1 MKINDIYE
9 STTSGSVATVAQPM
23 TTQARNASI
32 YGDKKGGNLLT
43 GKKTSK
49 KYANSLAEA
58 AGEFKGEHVTVLYID
73 DKPAVKYTDITKAKK
88 EMEILKRKLPS
99 SKKLELKQEVRE
111 AGMPQSVLRNK
122 QKLAKMTDAELA
134 DHLKGKSDDELKQ
147 MAWRHGYGKM
157 SPHYVNRIKKVT
169 ESADTSKYKVQIIC
183 DDGGETS
190 YTVYAKTKEEA
201 WRKASKFADD
211 DGYEDFQ
218 AKIITEP
225 SKKPVLES
233 VGYPGIK
240 DDEEL
245 RQFQNYPDAFNLY
258 NKLRKDGVAFTK
270 VHPRGKNRVDFDI
283 VMNDRRHSLQMR
295 APGAMYEAQLDEEDL
310 ILVPGQGH
318 KLKSGFIPHGE
329 SRLDHEVEMAKSDLF
344 SAAKNAKQVYEMIA
358 DISEEE
364 GLEGWVQEKIIKAN
378 DYLNTIR
385 EYLEGK
391 QLSEMTGGVIAGG
404 GVGEGIGDKIK
415 GAIRREKAKD
425 MPLVQT
431 RRDYA
436 MTKGGDAYAKGE
448 TRKGDQYMA
457 YAEKDRMK
465 KGDPTTNPASTYRA
479 KTSDYTSEG
488 TEVKNW
494 RDDPMMWHGGS
505 DISWYEN
512 QKQNPIKV
520 KLQNPSAMG
529 GQPKGLYTVKSFKKI
544 SPTDA
549 EITVHHQ
556 GQTMTGTINLDN
568 PATHTDRNYD
578 RKSDMSFYIGQRPVS
593 ARQAFNLFQTKLHD
607 KILSSTTDSVKEGR
621 VLGRGMSPEARA
633 RDIEQSDIEYI
644 EQRQFKEKWKKDNPG
659 KPWPGYEK
667 AGRYK

>member
-1 MKINDIYE
+1 MKITEIYE

-32 YGDKKGGNLLT
+32 YGDKKAGNLLT
-43 GKKTSK
+43 GKKTNK
-49 KYANSLAEA
+49 KYANSVSE
-58 AGEFKGEHVTVLYID
+58 
-73 DKPAVKYTDITKAKK
+73 
-88 EMEILKRKLPS
+88 S
-99 SKKLELKQEVRE
+99 
-111 AGMPQSVLRNK
+111 GMPASVLKNK

-134 DHLKGKSDDELKQ
+134 SHLKGKSDDELKQ

-169 ESADTSKYKVQIIC
+169 ESTDTSKYKVQIIC

-201 WRKASKFADD
+201 WRKATKFAND

-225 SKKPVLES
+225 SKKPVRES

-245 RQFQNYPDAFNLY
+245 REFQQYPDAFSLY

-318 KLKSGFIPHGE
+318 RLKTGFIPHGE
-329 SRLDHEVEMAKSDLF
+329 SRIDHEVEMAKSDLF

-358 DISEEE
+358 DVSEEE

-391 QLSEMTGGVIAGG
+391 QLQEMTDGVIAEDTDSNFHKVQFENHAKLALGY
-404 GVGEGIGDKIK
+404 EDASRECRNRYWKIDRIGADYS
-415 GAIRREKAKD
+415 R
-425 MPLVQT
+425 Q
-431 RRDYA
+431 RDYEKTRSRYCRNKSIEHFEQA
-436 MTKGGDAYAKGE
+436 AKHAAAYHK
-448 TRKGDQYMA
+448 
-457 YAEKDRMK
+457 
-465 KGDPTTNPASTYRA
+465 
-479 KTSDYTSEG
+479 
-488 TEVKNW
+488 
-494 RDDPMMWHGGS
+494 
-505 DISWYEN
+505 
-512 QKQNPIKV
+512 
-520 KLQNPSAMG
+520 
-529 GQPKGLYTVKSFKKI
+529 
-544 SPTDA
+544 
-549 EITVHHQ
+549 
-556 GQTMTGTINLDN
+556 MTGKKVTMVPRAYDSPGAPHGKFKNGQG
-568 PATHTDRNYD
+568 RNYD
-578 RKSDMSFYIGQRPVS
+578 EKHVHDAGIETDREDNQHYLPTSQRV
-593 ARQAFNLFQTKLHD
+593 
-607 KILSSTTDSVKEGR
+607 TDSEQVRKE
-621 VLGRGMSPEARA
+621 ST
-633 RDIEQSDIEYI
+633 
-644 EQRQFKEKWKKDNPG
+644 
-659 KPWPGYEK
+659 
-667 AGRYK
+667 AGLLK